1 MDLKVTTEEIKAL
14 MKCSPEVRY
23 QYTLKR
29 IADTER
35 MWTVVG
41 SNASFAVLNYEGKR
55 LLQIWCSK
63 EYE

>member
-1 MDLKVTTEEIKAL
+1 MDLKVSTEEIKAL
-14 MKCSPEVRY
+14 MKCRPEVRY

-41 SNASFAVLNYEGKR
+41 NEEPFAVFNYK
-55 LLQIWCSK
+55 LK
-63 EYE
+63 FPTP